1 MGSPFCST
9 CGSLITPGNTHT
21 VTECQKRVKSN
32 NLKHSNNTDA
42 EQHKPPKHGCLVAY
56 FRTIEDENRFPNLYI
71 YKVKHVPVIQGYTD
85 AVVQKGS
92 DFFTGIYVLYSM
104 PYEKSGQKLELRLSK
119 GILYYKVEKMQ
130 VKNDLK
136 VPIKNVLRLSRD
148 HIFTLEDKLE
158 ARLNDEWCLERE
170 DSWRVIAVIK
180 KGLDLEI
187 QK

>member
-9 CGSLITPGNTHT
+9 CGSLIVPGSTHAAA
-21 VTECQKRVKSN
+21 ECQKRVKSN
-32 NLKHSNNTDA
+32 NQKYSNNTDT
-42 EQHKPPKHGCLVAY
+42 EQPKEPKHGWLVAY
-56 FRTIEDENRFPNLYI
+56 FQTIEDENRFPNLYI
-71 YKVKHVPVIQGYTD
+71 YKVKHAPTIQGYTD
-85 AVVQKGS
+85 ARVQKGS

-104 PYEKSGQKLELRLSK
+104 PYEKSGQKNELRLSK
-119 GILYYKVEKMQ
+119 GILYYKLEKMH

-136 VPIKNVLRLSRD
+136 VPVKDVLQLSRD
-148 HIFTLEDKLE
+148 NIFALENKLE

-170 DSWRVIAVIK
+170 DSWQVIAVIK